1 MQYVY
6 KFILNSNIDTR
17 NALLGWCRAS
27 KNLYNQALYE
37 IKKSLKDENKFLFYT
52 DIEKIMKSKQNPE
65 GGINYRL
72 VGKAQVAQQCLK
84 SLDKSLKG
92 YFKANTEY
100 KKNPS
105 KFLGRPKLP
114 NYCKEDVRQLIFTN
128 QACSIKQGKIFFN
141 KTTSV
146 KIPQYDK
153 YKDLISN
160 FNQIRV
166 NPKYNGEVL
175 ECEIVYMV
183 ENNFEE
189 LDNTRYA
196 SIDLGVDNLVTLVN
210 DYSKPIIYSGKQIK
224 AINQYFNKEISR
236 IKSEVKKS
244 QNKNTSKKLVALN
257 DKRNKQIDDIFHKV
271 SKHIVNQLVKN
282 NVGNLV
288 VGYNKEWKDSINLG
302 HKTNQTFVQIPYLK
316 LINYLKYKCENVGII
331 FQTNEESYTS
341 KCDSLALEKIGK
353 HEIYL
358 GKRVKRGLFQS
369 SIGKLINAD
378 VNGSLNIMRK
388 VVDDSYASKI
398 INSGR
403 LFLPLKFKNL
413 YNLKTL

>member
-37 IKKSLKDENKFLFYT
+37 IKKSLKDENKFLFYS
-52 DIEKIMKSKQNPE
+52 DLEKMMKSKQNLE

-84 SLDKSLKG
+84 TLDKSLKG

-160 FNQIRV
+160 FNQVRV

-175 ECEIVYMV
+175 ECEIVYTL

-236 IKSEVKKS
+236 IKSKTKKS

-302 HKTNQTFVQIPYLK
+302 CKTNQTFVQIPYLK

-353 HEIYL
+353 HEVYL

>member
-6 KFILNSNIDTR
+6 KFILNTDINTR
-17 NALLGWCRAS
+17 RILLWWCRAS
-27 KNLYNQALYE
+27 KNLYNQSLYE
-37 IKKSLKDENKFLFYT
+37 IKKSLKDENKFLFYS
-52 DIEKIMKSKQNPE
+52 DLEKMMKSKQNLE
-65 GGINYRL
+65 GDINYRL
-72 VGKAQVAQQCLK
+72 VGKAQVAQQCIK
-84 SLDKSLKG
+84 TLDKSLKR
-92 YFKANTEY
+92 YFKANSEY

-105 KFLGRPKLP
+105 KFLGKPKLP
-114 NYCKEDVRQLIFTN
+114 NYCKEDVKQLIFTN

-141 KTTSV
+141 KATFI

-153 YKDLISN
+153 YKNLILN

-166 NPKYNGEVL
+166 NPKYNGEIL
-175 ECEIVYMV
+175 ECEIIYTV

-189 LDNTRYA
+189 LDYDRYS

-210 DYSKPIIYSGKQIK
+210 DYSNPIIYSGKQVK
-224 AINQYFNKEISR
+224 SINQYFNKEISI
-236 IKSEVKKS
+236 IKGEVKKS

-257 DKRNKQIDDIFHKV
+257 DKRNKQINDIFHKV
-271 SKHIVNQLVKN
+271 SRHIVNQLIKN
-282 NVGNLV
+282 KVGNLV

-316 LINYLKYKCENVGII
+316 LINYLKYKCEKVGIK

-341 KCDSLALEKIGK
+341 KCDSLSLEKIGK
-353 HEIYL
+353 HEDYL
-358 GKRVKRGLFQS
+358 GKRIKRGLFQS
-369 SIGKLINAD
+369 STCKLINAD

-388 VVDDSYASKI
+388 VVDDSYVNKI
-398 INSGR
+398 FNSGS

-413 YNLKTL
+413 YDLRTL